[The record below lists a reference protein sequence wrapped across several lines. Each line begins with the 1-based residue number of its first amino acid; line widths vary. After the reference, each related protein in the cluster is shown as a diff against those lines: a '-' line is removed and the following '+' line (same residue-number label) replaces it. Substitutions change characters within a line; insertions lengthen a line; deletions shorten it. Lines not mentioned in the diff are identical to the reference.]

1 MRKALAVGFVAGLGV
16 ILAGGALGEDR
27 KSGDDHSA
35 RIEVRDD
42 CDATDPGWTPTGG
55 CTLKGG
61 AVNRAEFG
69 LLLFSPLSSGSPVGH
84 PAWRMD
90 PTYVRIDP
98 NDTLRVAN
106 TGGRGHTFTEVENF
120 GGGIV
125 PPLNGTLLPAPECAA
140 SAPLLP
146 GARTEVRGLAAG
158 NHKFQCCIHP
168 WMRVLVK
175 VANEEHDN
183 EEHANLH

>member
-1 MRKALAVGFVAGLGV
+1 MRRAVAVAFVTGLGV
-16 ILAGGALGEDR
+16 MVAGGALGENK
-27 KSGDDHSA
+27 KSGDDHGA

-42 CDATDPGWTPTGG
+42 CDSTDPGWTPTGG

-61 AVNRAEFG
+61 AVNLAEFN
-69 LLLFSPLSSGSPVGH
+69 LLRFSPLSSGSPVGH

-106 TGGRGHTFTEVENF
+106 TGGRRHTFTEVANF

-125 PPLNGTLLPAPECAA
+125 PPLNGTLLPAPECASA
-140 SAPLLP
+140 SPLAP
-146 GARTEVRGLAAG
+146 GAKTEVGALAVG
-158 NHKFQCCIHP
+158 DHRFQCCIHP
-168 WMRVLVK
+168 WMRILVK
-175 VANEEHDN
+175 VEADEEHGN
-183 EEHANLH
+183 HH